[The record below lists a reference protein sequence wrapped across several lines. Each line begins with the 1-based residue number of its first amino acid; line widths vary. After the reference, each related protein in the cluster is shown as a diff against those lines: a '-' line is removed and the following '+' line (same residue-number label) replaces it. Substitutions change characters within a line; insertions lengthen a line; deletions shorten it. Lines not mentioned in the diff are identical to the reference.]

1 MTLRY
6 TLRIEAPDGFDI
18 EGSENYDRLTL
29 EEILEDAEP
38 HDTTLEAQVL
48 RWLSDP
54 VADAESA
61 INNSLPNG
69 WYCKIED
76 VVLR

>member
-18 EGSENYDRLTL
+18 PGEDNYD
-29 EEILEDAEP
+29 EPVMDSILADSEP

-48 RWLSDP
+48 RWLG
-54 VADAESA
+54 DAIQGAE
-61 INNSLPNG
+61 NLVDLNLPDG
-69 WYCKIED
+69 WYCKIEEA
-76 VVLR
+76 R